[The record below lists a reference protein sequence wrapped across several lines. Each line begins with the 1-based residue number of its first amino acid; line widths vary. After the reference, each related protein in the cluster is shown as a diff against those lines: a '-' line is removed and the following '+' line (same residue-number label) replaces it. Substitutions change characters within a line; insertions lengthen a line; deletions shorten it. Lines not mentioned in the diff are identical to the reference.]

1 MPAEFWLL
9 TPREVQAVI
18 EGWVWR
24 KDQLGQMLSV
34 MFAVIANR
42 LGKPRLLPKHLYR
55 PAAGKVAARLRALEA
70 RRKFDEIVARMGPE
84 VVPVRRQVN
93 KDGV

>member
-1 MPAEFWLL
+1 M
-9 TPREVQAVI
+9 TPREVQHVI
-18 EGWVWR
+18 AGWVWR

-34 MFAVIANR
+34 MFASVANR

-55 PAAGKVAARLRALEA
+55 PVTGQLQARQRALDA

-84 VVPVRRQVN
+84 AVPVRRQV
-93 KDGV
+93 KRDGV